1 MYYLQYTARVKPT
14 RCKAASKTIPWLITT
29 TGKDGK
35 KTYTLQKDGLPKCIH
50 GYHNRQRRQKDLHTA
65 KRWPPKVY
73 PWLPQPAKTA
83 KRPTH
88 CKKMASQSVSMVTTT
103 GKDGKKTYTLQ
114 KDGLPKCI
122 HGYHNRQRRQKKKKK
137 KIKTYTLQK
146 DGLPK
151 CIHGYHNRQRWQK
164 NLHTAKRWAPPVYP
178 WLPQLAK
185 TAKRPTNC
193 KKMAPKCIHGYHNR
207 QRRQK
212 DLHTAKRWPPK
223 VYPWLPQ
230 LAKTAKRPTNCK
242 KMASQSVSMVTTA
255 GKDGKKTYKLQKDGP
270 PKCIHGY
277 HNRQRRQKDL
287 HTAKRWPPKVYP
299 WLPQLAK
306 TAKRPTNCKKMA
318 PPECIHGYHNRQR
331 RQKDLHTAKR
341 WPPKV
346 YPWIPQLAKTAKR
359 PTHCKK
365 MAPKMYPWLP
375 QPAKTA
381 KRPTHCKKMASQ
393 SVSMV
398 TTTGKD
404 GKKTYTLQKDGLPR
418 CIHGYHSWQRRQK
431 DLHTAKRWDLKVY
444 PWLPQPAKT
453 AKRPTHC
460 KKMGPPECIHG
471 YHSWQRRQKD
481 LHTAKRWA
489 PKVYPW
495 LPQLAKTAKR
505 PTHCKKMASQSVS
518 MVTTTGKDGK
528 KTYTLQKDGLPR
540 CIHGYHNRQRRQ
552 KDLHT
557 AKRWAPPVYPWLPQ
571 LAKTAKRPTN
581 CKTMGSQS
589 VSMVTT
595 TGKDGKKTY
604 TLQKDGLPRCI
615 HGYHSWQ
622 RRQKDLHTAKRWAP
636 PVYPWLPQLAK
647 TAKRPT
653 HCKKMGSPGVS
664 MVTTAGKDGKKTY
677 TLQKDG
683 LPKCIHGYHSWQR
696 RQKDLHTAKRWA
708 PKVYPWLPQP
718 AKTAKRP
725 THCKKMA
732 SQSVSMVT
740 TTGKDGKK
748 TYTLQKDGLPKCIH
762 GYHSWQ
768 RRQKDLHTA
777 KRWPPKVYPWL
788 PQPAKT
794 AKRPTHCKKVPQ
806 KVCPHVLQ
814 KWTYL

>member
-122 HGYHNRQRRQKKKKK
+122 HGYHNRQRRQK
-137 KIKTYTLQK
+137 
-146 DGLPK
+146 
-151 CIHGYHNRQRWQK
+151 
-164 NLHTAKRWAPPVYP
+164 
-178 WLPQLAK
+178 
-185 TAKRPTNC
+185 
-193 KKMAPKCIHGYHNR
+193 
-207 QRRQK
+207 

-230 LAKTAKRPTNCK
+230 PAKMAKKPTHCKKMGSPGVSMVTTAGKDGKKTYKLQKDGPKVYPWLPQPAKTAKRPTHCK

-255 GKDGKKTYKLQKDGP
+255 GKDGKKTYKLQKDGL

-277 HNRQRRQKDL
+277 HSWQRRQKDL
-287 HTAKRWPPKVYP
+287 QTAKRWPPKVYP
-299 WLPQLAK
+299 WLPQPTK
-306 TAKRPTNCKKMA
+306 TAKRPTHCKKMA
-318 PPECIHGYHNRQR
+318 SQSVSMVTTAGKDGKKTYKLQKDGPPECIHGYHNRQR

-393 SVSMV
+393 SVSMD
-398 TTTGKD
+398 TTT
-404 GKKTYTLQKDGLPR
+404 
-418 CIHGYHSWQRRQK
+418 
-431 DLHTAKRWDLKVY
+431 
-444 PWLPQPAKT
+444 
-453 AKRPTHC
+453 
-460 KKMGPPECIHG
+460 
-471 YHSWQRRQKD
+471 
-481 LHTAKRWA
+481 
-489 PKVYPW
+489 
-495 LPQLAKTAKR
+495 
-505 PTHCKKMASQSVS
+505 
-518 MVTTTGKDGK
+518 
-528 KTYTLQKDGLPR
+528 
-540 CIHGYHNRQRRQ
+540 
-552 KDLHT
+552 
-557 AKRWAPPVYPWLPQ
+557 
-571 LAKTAKRPTN
+571 
-581 CKTMGSQS
+581 
-589 VSMVTT
+589 
-595 TGKDGKKTY
+595 
-604 TLQKDGLPRCI
+604 
-615 HGYHSWQ
+615 
-622 RRQKDLHTAKRWAP
+622 
-636 PVYPWLPQLAK
+636 
-647 TAKRPT
+647 
-653 HCKKMGSPGVS
+653 
-664 MVTTAGKDGKKTY
+664 GKDGKKTY

-683 LPKCIHGYHSWQR
+683 LPKCIHGYHNRQR

-708 PKVYPWLPQP
+708 LKVYPWLPQP

-725 THCKKMA
+725 TNCKKMA

-740 TTGKDGKK
+740 TAGKDGKK

-794 AKRPTHCKKVPQ
+794 AKRPTHCKKMGSPGVSMVTTAGKDGKKTYTLQNDGISKCIHGYHNRQRRQKDLHTAKRWPPKVYPWLPQLAKTAKRPTHCKKMGSQSVSMVTTAGKDGKKTYTLQKDGLPKCIHGYHNRQRRQKDLHTAKRWPPKVYPWLPQLAKTAKRPTHCKKVPQ
-806 KVCPHVLQ
+806 KVCATCVTKVDVFVGILSIQ
-814 KWTYL
+814 L